1 MAGSVLRLMHAL
13 FGSARPLGGVIL
25 ALAAALVA
33 HALRYRFIEPEALGA
48 ACASVGPWWC
58 APRTLLI
65 VATQWNLFGILA
77 LAAALLAWLPML
89 RWRSELAHAALVISG
104 AGIVL
109 YNASYCAAALLLA
122 LLGLAFGR
130 QDAA

>member
-1 MAGSVLRLMHAL
+1 MIRLTQAL
-13 FGSARPLGGVIL
+13 FGSARPLGGVLL
-25 ALAAALVA
+25 ALVAALVA
-33 HALRYRFIEPEALGA
+33 YALRYRFIEPEALGA
-48 ACASVGPWWC
+48 VCASHGPWWC

-77 LAAALLAWLPML
+77 LAAALLAWLPKM
-89 RWRSELAHAALVISG
+89 RWRSELAHAALAISG

-109 YNASYCAAALLLA
+109 YNASYCAAALVLA

-130 QDAA
+130 QDAV

>member
-1 MAGSVLRLMHAL
+1 MTGSVVRVMHVL

-25 ALAAALVA
+25 ALAAGLVA
-33 HALRYRFIEPEALGA
+33 YALRYGFIEPEALGA
-48 ACASVGPWWC
+48 ACASASLWWC

-65 VATQWNLFGILA
+65 VATEWNLLGILA

-104 AGIVL
+104 AGVVL
-109 YNASYCAAALLLA
+109 YNASYCAAALVLA
-122 LLGLAFGR
+122 VLSLAFGR
-130 QDAA
+130 QDVA